1 MTTTTLPTGQIDVAG
16 VPTALIDTGN
26 PDGVPVAS
34 QPARRPCCCCT
45 DRGRA

>member
-1 MTTTTLPTGQIDVAG
+1 MTTTTLPAGQIDVAG

-26 PDGVPVAS
+26 PDGVRPAS
-34 QPARRPCCCCT
+34 RRRPCCCCT